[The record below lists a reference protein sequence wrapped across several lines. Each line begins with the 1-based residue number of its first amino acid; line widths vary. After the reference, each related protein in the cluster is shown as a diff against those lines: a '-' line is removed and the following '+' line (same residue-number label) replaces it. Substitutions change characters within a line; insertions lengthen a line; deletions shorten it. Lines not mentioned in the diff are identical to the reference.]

1 MEDSNTHSSKSQL
14 WSALERLMIQ
24 RYGRI
29 NLARLSRDA
38 NIGLGTVA
46 RIQNADA
53 GITLHNIE
61 KLAAVFGLSASQ
73 LLDPNIT
80 LEKSSPQLSERALML
95 ARQFDEITDPMAQAQ
110 AYAMFLQYLQFANL
124 PLGKKP

>member
-1 MEDSNTHSSKSQL
+1 MTQKF
-14 WSALERLMIQ
+14 
-24 RYGRI
+24 GRI
-29 NLARLSRDA
+29 NIARLSREA

-61 KLAAVFGLSASQ
+61 KLAAVFGLTASQ

-80 LEKSSPQLSERALML
+80 LEKNSPQLSERALML